1 MDDKIILAG
10 IFHGQT
16 TKRDGL
22 VDIKFKF
29 VSDELINVLKL
40 FSFVGRQLNISIKIE
55 EEVIQIGKVMLS
67 GVNTDREANA
77 TVKFTGVSTELQLSE
92 LTTKAINKV
101 IKVRVTDV

>member
-1 MDDKIILAG
+1 
-10 IFHGQT
+10 
-16 TKRDGL
+16 
-22 VDIKFKF
+22 
-29 VSDELINVLKL
+29 
-40 FSFVGRQLNISIKIE
+40 
-55 EEVIQIGKVMLS
+55 MLS